1 MQVLILEDDPLML
14 ELLISVT
21 QGIGQAVEIHSTD
34 NSDKAMALWWREAI
48 DLVLCDWQ
56 LEVQD
61 TAENLISAVRA
72 DSKTVP
78 ILLITSHSNRDLVR
92 RGMKL
97 GVTDFIA
104 KPFAP
109 EQLAAR
115 ITRLAPSTQSHLDR
129 ALPLP
134 TLDTWLEE
142 HLDCVDT
149 LPTLADAAQLI
160 GDPENARALSPRD
173 LAKRWRDHVNIAARL
188 IRIAN
193 RSRLHATGEP
203 VTNLQDAIS
212 FMGVDMAVTQVSAL
226 ALSHVSDD
234 GDNSVLAERARAL
247 NTRSVR
253 IAECAAQLA
262 SELQSDVRLSFNA
275 GLLSHLGDL
284 AVIKALQYY
293 VRTYGPLSATDI
305 DDALLRFSAAYG
317 NHLKVAW
324 QLPIQLRQMA
334 GAVHELPAGTVS
346 KSLILMQLARRIAD
360 GQQDTP
366 QALRLGRQIGLK
378 EAIIHQVDPNG

>member
-1 MQVLILEDDPLML
+1 MQTLILEDDPLML

-21 QGIGQAVEIHSTD
+21 QGLGQSVEVHSTD
-34 NSDKAMALWWREAI
+34 RSDKAIAIWWRESI

-61 TAENLISAVRA
+61 TAEELIKAVRA
-72 DSKTVP
+72 DSESVP
-78 ILLITSHSNRDLVR
+78 ILLITGHNNRDLVR

-109 EQLAAR
+109 DQLADR
-115 ITRLAPSTQSHLDR
+115 IKRLMPVADQSGLPPESLDV
-129 ALPLP
+129 
-134 TLDTWLEE
+134 WLKDHQDAVE
-142 HLDCVDT
+142 T
-149 LPTLADAAQLI
+149 LPALADVSQLI
-160 GDPENARALSPRD
+160 GDPDQTRAQSPRE
-173 LAKRWRDHVNIAARL
+173 LAKRWRGHVNIAARL

-203 VTNLQDAIS
+203 ITSLLDAIQ

-226 ALSHVSDD
+226 ALSHT
-234 GDNSVLAERARAL
+234 GDESGDAMLTERAQSL

-262 SELQSDVRLSFNA
+262 SESNADVRLSFNA

-293 VRTYGPLSATDI
+293 VSAYGPISEAAMEQ
-305 DDALLRFSAAYG
+305 ALDRFSSAYG
-317 NHLKVAW
+317 NRLKVVW

-346 KSLILMQLARRIAD
+346 RSLILMQLARRIAD
-360 GQQDTP
+360 GQKDTP
-366 QALRLGRQIGLK
+366 EAHKLGRQIGIK
-378 EAIIHQVDPNG
+378 EAAIQQVNPNV

>member
-21 QGIGQAVEIHSTD
+21 QGIGQSVEVHSTD
-34 NSDKAMALWWREAI
+34 NSDKAMAIWWREAI

-61 TAENLISAVRA
+61 TAEQLIKAVRA
-72 DSKTVP
+72 DSQATP
-78 ILLITSHSNRDLVR
+78 ILLITGHGNRELVR
-92 RGMKL
+92 RGVTL

-115 ITRLAPSTQSHLDR
+115 IARLVPADQTVGDT
-129 ALPLP
+129 ALSLN
-134 TLDTWLEE
+134 TWLQE
-142 HLDCVDT
+142 HLDHADS
-149 LPTLADAAQLI
+149 LPILTDAVHLI
-160 GDPENARALSPRD
+160 GDPEQARALSPRE
-173 LAKRWRDHVNIAARL
+173 LAKRWRGDATIAARL

-193 RSRLHATGEP
+193 RSQLHATGEP
-203 VTNLQDAIS
+203 ITNLQDAIR

-226 ALSHVSDD
+226 ALGHVADD
-234 GDNSVLAERARAL
+234 EVDSVLAERAQAL
-247 NTRSVR
+247 NTRSVH

-262 SELQSDVRLSFNA
+262 SGLNADIRLSFNA

-284 AVIKALQYY
+284 AVIRVLQYY
-293 VRTYGPLSATDI
+293 VRAYGPLSDQAVDQ
-305 DDALLRFSAAYG
+305 ALKEFSAAYG

-324 QLPIQLRQMA
+324 QLPIQLRQLA

-346 KSLILMQLARRIAD
+346 KPLILMNLARRIAD

-366 QALRLGRQIGLK
+366 DAQRLGRQIGLK
-378 EAIIHQVDPNG
+378 DAMIQQVSPGL